1 MPNKPLLVL
10 ALFISSVSNLVFA
23 SNDENEFDY
32 LGFIND
38 TFYLSVGKSDFSGE
52 YAGEYIVTLN
62 GSHNFNDTWRLF
74 GSFDSDAYAD
84 IGIGY
89 SFILAEQ
96 VYNEVSLTVGGK
108 LENVFTTSGALFTA
122 YKHNDW
128 VFYSNFELQ
137 YIDRYKETLDLPII
151 GLVTIDSHTLAL
163 NKLVGFSYDINTVIS
178 ILSSYGHDKRH
189 INQSKV
195 SGKSEHIAKLKPNH
209 DSYVNLG
216 FALDLWGVKPFLSHR
231 FNLED
236 SSLNYW
242 DFNLSFDF

>member
-62 GSHNFNDTWRLF
+62 GSHNFNDIWRLF
-74 GSFDSDAYAD
+74 GSVDSDAYAD

-122 YKHNDW
+122 YKYNDW

-137 YIDRYKETLDLPII
+137 YIDRYKETLIYRL
-151 GLVTIDSHTLAL
+151 
-163 NKLVGFSYDINTVIS
+163 
-178 ILSSYGHDKRH
+178 
-189 INQSKV
+189 
-195 SGKSEHIAKLKPNH
+195 
-209 DSYVNLG
+209 
-216 FALDLWGVKPFLSHR
+216 
-231 FNLED
+231 
-236 SSLNYW
+236 
-242 DFNLSFDF
+242 